1 MMSTR
6 RLLCF
11 VLATVVAVALAGST
25 AWACFMR
32 SIQPVQVWLD
42 HIHVDV
48 TDQVAVKTYDCT
60 FLNPNSQAVVGGTC
74 YMELEPGAQVDDMS
88 VVVNGKEM
96 KAEILDVEKAKTVFN
111 DIVKNGGSPAL
122 LEYYGNQLIQTQVP
136 KIDPNGTVQ
145 VKLKYTTVLSNRGGL
160 FRLQMLNTNPKALM
174 QPLKSAGVTINLKSK
189 EPIKNVYSPTHE
201 VKFVEKEGWDISLE
215 WKQENYLPKH
225 PFVLYYQTSNEA
237 VGASVLAHKELD
249 EEGAFMLMLSP
260 TMGTGAGQVS
270 ESQILP
276 KDVVFCV
283 DTSGSMLQGGKMEQA
298 RTALKHCV
306 ESLRKGDRFNIV
318 DFSTTARQ
326 FDEKGLV
333 EFDDETKAKALRYV
347 EKLSARGG
355 TAIQEALEASL
366 TALGKKEENGGRL
379 KMILFATDGLPTI
392 GERDPEAILRGMAKK
407 NTEDVRIFVFG
418 EGFDVNTKL
427 LDFLAIGH
435 RGEADYILPEEK
447 IEERIGKFF
456 DRVGSPLMT
465 DVQVSYE
472 GLETKDVFP
481 RRIPDV
487 YKGEQV
493 ILYGRYNGHG
503 TKTVK
508 LSGMVKGE
516 RKTFEYKLD
525 FPEISQ
531 DDKASFVPRLWAG
544 RKVDFLMNEI
554 RQSSMENP
562 DKELVEEVT
571 RLAKRFGIITPYTS
585 FLVNDDVSLRQESNA
600 APAATARFRKAGG
613 FGLGAGGVAGLPGAA
628 PAASAPA
635 DAEKAKMDRVIESKQ
650 INEQR
655 RQFGKG
661 NVAQFEAAA
670 DEALKKERDGSGEK
684 DQSSLQVIRYI
695 GNRTF
700 YQSGSEW
707 QDSVYDAKKHTKV
720 QDVEVGS
727 AEYFKLLDQ
736 DGRLAK
742 YLALGDVVVP
752 VQGQWYRFVQKPQ
765 KKAG

>member
-1 MMSTR
+1 MFMILAR
-6 RLLCF
+6 RL
-11 VLATVVAVALAGST
+11 VVAAVAAMALAGAT
-25 AWACFMR
+25 TWACFIR

-48 TDQVAVKTYDCT
+48 TDQVATKTYDCT
-60 FLNPNSQAVVGGTC
+60 FLNANSQAVVGGTC

-88 VVVNGKEM
+88 VLVNGKEM
-96 KAEILDVEKAKTVFN
+96 KAEILDVEKAKSVFN
-111 DIVKNGGSPAL
+111 EMVKNGGSPAL
-122 LEYYGNQLIQTQVP
+122 LEYYGNQLIQTQIP
-136 KIDPNGTVQ
+136 KIDPNGTVH
-145 VKLKYTTVLSNRGGL
+145 VKLKYTTVLQNRGGM
-160 FRLQMLNTNPKALM
+160 FRLQMLNTNAKALM
-174 QPLKSAGVTINLKSK
+174 QPLKSASVTVNLKSK
-189 EPIKNVYSPTHE
+189 ESIKNVYSPTHE
-201 VKFVEKEGWDISLE
+201 VKFVEKPGWDISLE

-225 PFVLYYQTSNEA
+225 PFVLYYQTANEA

-260 TMGTGAGQVS
+260 TIGGGAGQVS
-270 ESQILP
+270 PSQILP

-283 DTSGSMLQGGKMEQA
+283 DTSGSMLQNGKMEQA
-298 RTALKHCV
+298 RAALKHCV

-318 DFSTTARQ
+318 DFSTAARQ
-326 FDEKGLV
+326 FDEKGLI
-333 EFDDETKAKALRYV
+333 EFNDETRAKALRYV

-355 TAIQEALEASL
+355 TAIQEALELSL
-366 TALGKKEENGGRL
+366 TALGKKEENKGRL

-392 GERDPEAILRGMAKK
+392 GEREPDVILRTMSKK

-427 LDFLAIGH
+427 LDFLALNH

-447 IEERIGKFF
+447 IEDRIGKFF

-465 DVQVSYE
+465 DLQITFE

-481 RRIPDV
+481 RRIPDI

-503 TKTVK
+503 SKTVK
-508 LSGMVKGE
+508 LSGMVGGE

-525 FPEISQ
+525 FPEISP

-544 RKVDFLMNEI
+544 RKVDFLLNEI
-554 RQSSMENP
+554 RQSNMEKP

-585 FLVNDDVSLRQESNA
+585 FLVNDDVSKRQEANA
-600 APAATARFRKAGG
+600 APAAALQLRKAGG
-613 FGLGAGGVAGLPGAA
+613 FGLGGGVDGAPGPRGLPAA
-628 PAASAPA
+628 ATGGPAA
-635 DAEKAKMDRVIESKQ
+635 EKFKEDRVRDSKQ
-650 INEQR
+650 LNEQA

-670 DEALKKERDGSGEK
+670 DEAVKRERSGK

-707 QDSVYDAKKHTKV
+707 QDSVYDAEKHKDV
-720 QDVEVGS
+720 KDVEIGS

-736 DGRLAK
+736 EPRLAK

-752 VQGQWYRFVQKPQ
+752 VQKQWYRFVQKPA